1 MLMPKKTKYRKM
13 FKGRIK
19 GKAQKGNTV
28 VFPHKPITKRP
39 AEVRMGKGKGPLEGY
54 VAPIKEGT
62 VLYEIGGVD
71 EALAREAFRRAAHK
85 LPVRCKVIAKAAS
98 EEVK

>member
-28 VFPHKPITKRP
+28 VYSTQT
-39 AEVRMGKGKGPLEGY
+39 Y
-54 VAPIKEGT
+54 
-62 VLYEIGGVD
+62 Y
-71 EALAREAFRRAAHK
+71 
-85 LPVRCKVIAKAAS
+85 
-98 EEVK
+98 